1 MFIYEI
7 DFLNEDLR
15 IEDCADSIRFKEE
28 KDVTD
33 GCENDTNLGT

>member
-15 IEDCADSIRFKEE
+15 IAKLCWYLFHFKEV
-28 KDVTD
+28 KDVSD
-33 GCENDTNLGT
+33 GCEKDIEI